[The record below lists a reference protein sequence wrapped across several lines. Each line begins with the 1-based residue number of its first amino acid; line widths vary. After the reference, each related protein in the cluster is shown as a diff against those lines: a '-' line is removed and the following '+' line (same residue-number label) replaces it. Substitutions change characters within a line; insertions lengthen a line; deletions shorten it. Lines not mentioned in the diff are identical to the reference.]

1 MFEKQSLCATH
12 LIFDDDYPD
21 HQMLGYFS
29 LSFKEVQLHTDVSIG
44 KAKKLKSNKK
54 GEQRRVRSFLIGQL
68 GKNFSVQNNPLDL
81 DKILLEVFNRVE
93 IARKEIGGKSVV
105 LECEDT
111 QKLIDLYERHGFKFL
126 QKDEDGD
133 GLVTM

>member
-29 LSFKEVQLHTDVSIG
+29 LSFKEVQLHSDVSINKG
-44 KAKKLKSNKK
+44 KELKSKK
-54 GEQRRVRSFLIGQL
+54 QGEQRRVRAFLIGQL
-68 GKNFSVQNNPLDL
+68 GKNYSVQNNPLNL
-81 DKILLEVFNRVE
+81 DKILLEIFNRVE
-93 IARKEIGGKSVV
+93 IARKEVGGKSVI

-111 QKLIDLYERHGFKFL
+111 PKF
-126 QKDEDGD
+126 
-133 GLVTM
+133 